1 MYKEEDF
8 TDWSDE
14 EPKSTSWEI
23 PPEFLCWFL
32 VGCVTGYLI
41 GGGMG

>member
-14 EPKSTSWEI
+14 EPKDTNREI
-23 PPEFLCWFL
+23 LPAFLCWFL
-32 VGCVTGYLI
+32 TGVIIGYLI
-41 GGGMG
+41 ARGMH